1 MIFWLQISLAFFG
14 GWVVNKIWTSF
25 LSVGYSVLMIKESQ
39 KCCLTLYKEVIDKIY
54 SAHEMKYSFLDES
67 GTSEHNLRVL
77 KLVDEQSIE
86 TIKRSMIRT
95 LINTTPKYL
104 SATVEYENW
113 DEAMQTLKESE

>member
-1 MIFWLQISLAFFG
+1 M
-14 GWVVNKIWTSF
+14 
-25 LSVGYSVLMIKESQ
+25 
-39 KCCLTLYKEVIDKIY
+39 YKEVIDKIY
-54 SAHEMKYSFLDES
+54 SAHEMKYSFLEES